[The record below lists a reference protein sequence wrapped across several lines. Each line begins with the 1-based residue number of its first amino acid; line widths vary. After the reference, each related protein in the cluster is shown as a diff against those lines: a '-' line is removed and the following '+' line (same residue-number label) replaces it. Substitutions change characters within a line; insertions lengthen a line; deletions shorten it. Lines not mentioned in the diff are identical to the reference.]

1 MDTILSLRNITKIYP
16 GVVALDDFSIDFE
29 RGEVHALLG
38 ENGAGKSTLIK
49 TITGAI
55 APDNGKILVDGR
67 EFSSMDV
74 FQAKELG
81 IEVIYQERNLIRP
94 MTASENIWFGKR
106 IGKTVDRK
114 AMIRMTR
121 ELFDKY
127 NIDIDPATKAWE
139 LSNAQQQ
146 LVEIMKAVSRDAR
159 IIIMDEP
166 TASLTDK
173 ETEMLFRLIDQFK
186 ARGVT
191 IIYISHRLNEVFRLA
206 DRVTIMRDGKYIQT
220 LKVADTNRQEL
231 VNLMVG
237 RTLSETYPRRDHE
250 VGEEVLRVDKLNSLD
265 VYDISFSL
273 RRGEIL
279 GLGGLVGAGRTEVA
293 RLIYGADE
301 RTSGAIYVK
310 GELMDIRS
318 TSQAMASGIGMVPE
332 ERKTEGVFLRNSIR
346 WNISINNIRKF
357 SNGIWVDNRRI
368 REAAESFRKRLAIK
382 TPTIEQIVNN
392 LSGGNQQKVALAKTL
407 SVNSDIVIID
417 EPTRGIDVGA
427 KHEIYMLMR
436 ELARE
441 GKAIIMITSDMEEL
455 LGMSDRIV
463 VLHEGTVAGE
473 LQKDEFRQS
482 EVLRLASGL

>member
-473 LQKDEFRQS
+473 LQKDEFSQS

>member
-67 EFSSMDV
+67 EFSSMDI

-473 LQKDEFRQS
+473 LQKDEFSQS

>member
-67 EFSSMDV
+67 EFSSMDI

-159 IIIMDEP
+159 FIIMDEP

-220 LKVADTNRQEL
+220 LKVADANRQEL

-473 LQKDEFRQS
+473 LQKDEFSQS

>member
-16 GVVALDDFSIDFE
+16 GVVALDDFSIDFAQ
-29 RGEVHALLG
+29 GEVHALLG

-55 APDNGKILVDGR
+55 APDGGTILIDG
-67 EFSSMDV
+67 EEYSSMDI
-74 FQAKELG
+74 FRAKELG

-94 MTASENIWFGKR
+94 MTASENIWFGKKF
-106 IGKTVDRK
+106 GKTVDRK
-114 AMIRMTR
+114 AMFRMTQ

-127 NIDIDPATKAWE
+127 DIDIDPATKAWE
-139 LSNAQQQ
+139 LSSAQQQ

-166 TASLTDK
+166 TAPLTNK
-173 ETEMLFRLIDQFK
+173 ETDMLFSLIDQFK

-191 IIYISHRLNEVFRLA
+191 IIYISHRLNEIFRVA
-206 DRVTIMRDGKYIQT
+206 DRVTIMRDGKFIKTMKTSETSQ
-220 LKVADTNRQEL
+220 QEL

-237 RTLSETYPRRDHE
+237 RTLSETYPIRTHE
-250 VGEEVLRVDKLNSLD
+250 LGEEVLRVENLNSLD
-265 VYDISFSL
+265 VYNVNFCL

-301 RTSGAIYVK
+301 KMSGTIYIK
-310 GELMDIRS
+310 GKPVDIRS
-318 TSQAMASGIGMVPE
+318 TSQAMENGIGMVPE

-346 WNISINNIRKF
+346 WNISINNIKNF
-357 SNGIWVDNRRI
+357 SNGIWVDQDRI
-368 REAAESFRKRLAIK
+368 TKAAEGFREKLSIK
-382 TPTIEQIVNN
+382 TPSIEQIVNN

-407 SVNSDIVIID
+407 SVNSDVIIID

-427 KHEIYMLMR
+427 KHEIYLLMH
-436 ELARE
+436 ELAEE
-441 GKAIIMITSDMEEL
+441 GKSIIMITSDMEEL

-473 LQKDEFRQS
+473 LQKEEFSQS